1 MKTKFLTSVVVAGL
15 FVGFATSAS
24 ASRGFEGTVNTIL
37 GNGASVSCNACHTDG
52 GSSSS
57 ATLPMANT
65 YRSARSAGDFT
76 LLGTSDSDGD
86 GYINKLE
93 VNAAAVE
100 FNSSAISP
108 FTKAVAAN
116 ADANVKALA
125 DAAAVSA
132 TFADPTGLAGTGK
145 EILGGI
151 KVTLNQADTIFFKAG
166 GVTSLDSVYTVDAA
180 GAGSLLAATDWSASA
195 TTGALTV
202 NLAPA
207 GGFPADFVVVRTAL
221 STVAAAPTAF
231 QDPASVVGC
240 VTAGLTTP
248 LLMFL
253 SLLSIGLLVKRKRS

>member
-24 ASRGFEGTVNTIL
+24 ASSGFESTVNAIL

-93 VNAAAVE
+93 VNAAGVE

-151 KVTLNQADTIFFKAG
+151 KVTLIQADTLYFKAG
-166 GVTSLDSVYTVDAA
+166 GVGSTDMVYTVDAA
-180 GAGSLLAATDWSASA
+180 GVGTAVAAADW
-195 TTGALTV
+195 TVTVDGGLKINAL
-202 NLAPA
+202 PA
-207 GGFPADFVVVRTAL
+207 GAVTADYVVVRTAPP
-221 STVAAAPTAF
+221 TVAAAPTAF

-248 LLMFL
+248 LLMLL